1 MELYSKVIS
10 GFREEQYQT
19 VSKWTWVLILGLSLI
34 SRGFEWVLD
43 LICQLYKTRVVDSM
57 LSNPILFLKYYV
69 SGRAYFKIV
78 IIYLENILGIIDFL
92 GSSSYYD
99 KIH

>member
-1 MELYSKVIS
+1 MVVLRGHAYMELYSKVIS
-10 GFREEQYQT
+10 GFKEEQYQT
-19 VSKWTWVLILGLSLI
+19 VCKWTWVLILGLSLM

-78 IIYLENILGIIDFL
+78 II
-92 GSSSYYD
+92 
-99 KIH
+99 